1 MFEVESRTQIK
12 RIPRQERSQA
22 KFERVLEA
30 ALRLFAARG
39 YESVSMREIARE
51 AKMPIASVY
60 QYFPMKLA
68 IVREMWTRYTS
79 AISETLA
86 AGIPRSIQQGR
97 NEAYHLIGIIIDRMA
112 ELQASN
118 PAFIEIWSCVAAS
131 IELRALNVEDTL
143 ENARVIAAALQKM
156 HPKADRSAVYD
167 RALIAI
173 EMASSTT
180 RLALSLPE
188 PHRARVLLSLKA
200 AISLLIDPVTLSS
213 PAASRSRGQKP
224 RRPSAVPH
232 ARSKGKGGTAKAGT
246 ALR

>member
-1 MFEVESRTQIK
+1 
-12 RIPRQERSQA
+12 
-22 KFERVLEA
+22 
-30 ALRLFAARG
+30 
-39 YESVSMREIARE
+39 MREIARE

-79 AISETLA
+79 AIAETLA

-131 IELRALNVEDTL
+131 IELRRLNVEDTL

-156 HPKADRSAVYD
+156 HPESDPSAVFD

-173 EMASSTT
+173 EMASATT
-180 RLALSLPE
+180 RLALALPE

-200 AISLLIDPVTLSS
+200 AISLLIDPVTLKT
-213 PAASRSRGQKP
+213 PASLRSGRKKLRRSGSASR
-224 RRPSAVPH
+224 
-232 ARSKGKGGTAKAGT
+232 ARSNGKAATAKAGPSS
-246 ALR
+246 R